1 MAMIHAMTERTVAA
15 PADRVYAILA
25 DYREHH
31 PRILPPAFS
40 DLVIEQGGTGAG
52 TVIRFRLT
60 LGGRT
65 QTFRQRVD
73 EPQPGRTLTETDLD
87 TGAVTSFTVT
97 PAGDSSR
104 VRIKTSYERG
114 GLRGL
119 LESVVAPT
127 MLRRLYADE
136 LTRLDRYAREQAMTT
151 TAR

>member
-1 MAMIHAMTERTVAA
+1 MATIIAMAEGTVAA

-40 DLVIEQGGTGAG
+40 DLLVEQGGVGAG

-65 QTFRQRVD
+65 QAFHQRVD
-73 EPQPGRTLTETDLD
+73 EPAPGRILTETDLD
-87 TGAVTSFTVT
+87 TGAVTTFTVT

-119 LESVVAPT
+119 VESLIAPT
-127 MLRRLYADE
+127 MLRRLYVDE
-136 LTRLDRYAREQAMTT
+136 IARLNRYAHQQAAIPATQ
-151 TAR
+151 